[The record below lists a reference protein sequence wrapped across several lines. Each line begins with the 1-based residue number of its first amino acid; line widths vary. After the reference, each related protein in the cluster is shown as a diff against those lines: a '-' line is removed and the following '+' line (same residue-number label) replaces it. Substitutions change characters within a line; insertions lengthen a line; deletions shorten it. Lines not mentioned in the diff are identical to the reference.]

1 VAACCD
7 QISQQDSKGHTKSF
21 HKDVLWSKQGTRWT
35 AHLGEE
41 AMNHIITEPRQEIS
55 LNHNRTTDVA
65 FVDILPVPNGRIEVV
80 DVSETLGIRTTVL
93 ARFDEDGNLIGL
105 TIENYR
111 QFRREVMRKYLAFA
125 VDRIIALL
133 VDRVRSAF
141 SRPTSPL
148 ALSGCAG

>member
-1 VAACCD
+1 
-7 QISQQDSKGHTKSF
+7 
-21 HKDVLWSKQGTRWT
+21 
-35 AHLGEE
+35 
-41 AMNHIITEPRQEIS
+41 MNHIITEPRQEIS